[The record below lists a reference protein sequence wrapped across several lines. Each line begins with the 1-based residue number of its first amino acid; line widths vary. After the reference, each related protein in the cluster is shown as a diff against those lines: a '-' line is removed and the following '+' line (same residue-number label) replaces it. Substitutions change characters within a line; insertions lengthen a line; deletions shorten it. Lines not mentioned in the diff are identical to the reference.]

1 MNAPASNAGG
11 TAIAVR
17 GLRHAF
23 NGHTVLDGVDLDVPA
38 GAVLALLGPSGCGKS
53 TLLKALAGLLR
64 PQLGDIR
71 FGGAVVSGAGHHEPP
86 ERRGL
91 GMVFQDYA
99 LWPHMSVAS
108 NVGFPLE
115 MRGISRRERPALVR
129 DALAMVGLHE
139 HAERRPADLSGGQQQ
154 RVALARAIVARPRV
168 LLFDEPLSN
177 LDRTLRETLCAEIG
191 ALLRRIGTTA
201 VYVTHDHEE
210 AHALA
215 HTIARMQNGRIA
227 ELVPV
232 NKDSA

>member
-1 MNAPASNAGG
+1 MNAHASSNGG

-38 GAVLALLGPSGCGKS
+38 GTVLALLGPSGCGKS
-53 TLLKALAGLLR
+53 TLLKSLAGLLR
-64 PQLGDIR
+64 PQQGQIR
-71 FGGAVVSGAGHHEPP
+71 FGDAAVCDTRVHEPP

-99 LWPHMSVAS
+99 LWPHMTVAQ

-115 MRGISRRERPALVR
+115 MRGVARRARPALVQE
-129 DALAMVGLHE
+129 ALALVGLHE
-139 HAERRPADLSGGQQQ
+139 HAARRPSELSGGQQQ

-177 LDRTLRETLCAEIG
+177 LDRTLRESLCTEIG
-191 ALLRRIGTTA
+191 ALLRRLGTTA

-215 HTIARMQNGRIA
+215 HTIARMAHGRIA
-227 ELVPV
+227 DLVA
-232 NKDSA
+232 NHKDTA